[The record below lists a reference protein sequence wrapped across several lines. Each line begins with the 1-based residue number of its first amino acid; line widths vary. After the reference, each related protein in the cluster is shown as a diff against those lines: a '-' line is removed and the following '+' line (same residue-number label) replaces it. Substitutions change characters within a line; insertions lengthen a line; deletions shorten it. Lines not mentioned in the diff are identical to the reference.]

1 MDKSK
6 KNKIKEIVRKIP
18 LATTI
23 AKPILKFIKTKQFPG
38 SKGYWEKRYINGGTS
53 GDGSYG
59 KLAEFKAEILNKFV
73 KDNNIK
79 SVIEFGCGDGNQLS
93 LFSFPNYIGLD
104 VSTTAIKLCMKC
116 FKDDKMK
123 SFFLYDSE
131 CFEDNHSIFKADL
144 ALSLDVIY
152 HLIENSIFEL
162 YMKHLFSSSNKYVIF
177 YSDDI
182 NTNQKYH
189 EKHRQFSKWVE
200 VNLPKWKL

>member
-1 MDKSK
+1 M
-6 KNKIKEIVRKIP
+6 
-18 LATTI
+18 
-23 AKPILKFIKTKQFPG
+23 
-38 SKGYWEKRYINGGTS
+38 
-53 GDGSYG
+53 
-59 KLAEFKAEILNKFV
+59 

-104 VSTTAIKLCMKC
+104 VSTTAIKLCMKR

-200 VNLPKWKL
+200 VNLPKWKLINKIKNRYPNESCADFYIYKKLNKAIKE